1 MRFLI
6 IFTLLLF
13 VGAAHAQQAS
23 TWTETKATATCA
35 RALHRLYGDTLAV
48 SGFMGKQPH
57 ENNTTLVG
65 LVASDSRAEYKGQQ
79 VVVGCIYTDYGALI
93 TIFFNTKIVNWTAPK
108 QRSTI
113 PAADT
118 QPYAPKQ
125 R

>member
-6 IFTLLLF
+6 IFTLLLS

-23 TWTETKATATCA
+23 PWTENEARIICA
-35 RALHRLYGDTLAV
+35 NDLRRDYGDTLSV

-65 LVASDSRAEYKGQQ
+65 LIARDNRTEYKGQQ
-79 VVVGCIYTDYGALI
+79 VVVGCIYKQDGSLVTV
-93 TIFFNTKIVNWTAPK
+93 FFNTKIANWVAPK
-108 QRSTI
+108 KLLTT

-118 QPYAPKQ
+118 QP
-125 R
+125 